1 MRRVLLGVSRLNR
14 LRMHELDWRPFTPSI
29 VDPSK
34 CMARTW
40 AGGRGGQ
47 CTKPRSAGER
57 YCKLCKRGKLA
68 HGAVDGPIPEKKLI
82 EFKNSA
88 KKLARGGGAM
98 EAGSGAGQQEPVV
111 ELARPAGVS
120 SSTDGAGAARSS
132 GSCAGSSRVDA
143 SMSSRVPRRTDI
155 ADMKGILAENQY
167 VEREMERRGFQRPE
181 GQWVDGTLLP
191 DDPPNDADLEAFLR
205 RQFQAQ
211 QDSTRASVWGPGRT
225 LGRE

>member
-1 MRRVLLGVSRLNR
+1 MVV
-14 LRMHELDWRPFTPSI
+14 
-29 VDPSK
+29 
-34 CMARTW
+34 
-40 AGGRGGQ
+40 GR
-47 CTKPRSAGER
+47 
-57 YCKLCKRGKLA
+57 
-68 HGAVDGPIPEKKLI
+68 
-82 EFKNSA
+82 
-88 KKLARGGGAM
+88 
-98 EAGSGAGQQEPVV
+98 GAGQQEPVV

-120 SSTDGAGAARSS
+120 SSAGGAGAAPSS
-132 GSCAGSSRVDA
+132 SCSAGSSMVGA
-143 SMSSRVPRRTDI
+143 STSSRVPRRTEI

-181 GQWVDGTLLP
+181 GQWVDGRLLP